1 MRNDFTKE
9 ELEAIIEAFDYIED
23 DPMWCSPIGWND
35 EMRAKV
41 QSMIDNYLDMN
52 YFTKEELI
60 WLEEELSCNLE
71 EYRQPDIA
79 YDVHR
84 KVKSMIDY

>member
-1 MRNDFTKE
+1 MNNFTKQ

-23 DPMWCSPIGWND
+23 DPMWCSPIGCND

-52 YFTKEELI
+52 DFTREEPI
-60 WLEEELSCNLE
+60 WLEDMSLPFTHWKPLE
-71 EYRQPDIA
+71 ES
-79 YDVHR
+79 
-84 KVKSMIDY
+84 K